1 MSKKTTTNLLSVDL
15 EEWFVVDILKD
26 RYAYD
31 DWDGLQSN
39 VVKNTRR
46 LLGLFRKHNAKA
58 TWFALGWVARRYPD
72 LLQEIVNEGHEIAC
86 HSFYHRRVD
95 QLKPDIFR
103 EDTLRAVDA
112 IFMAIGNKPIGYRA
126 PSWSLN
132 AKTPWAF
139 EILAQIGFEYDSSI
153 FPIKHDIYGMPKG
166 PRQLFKMTFEN
177 NLSMWELPASTFRIF
192 GRNIPLA
199 GGGFFR
205 HSPYWWSRKLINY
218 INRKGQPALVYI
230 HPWEFDP
237 DPPRIE
243 GLSPLQ
249 HFRTYGSTS
258 ILLYKF
264 DRLLSDFNFITI
276 AEYITSQKKRLIGF
290 R

>member
-26 RYAYD
+26 RYDYN
-31 DWDGLQSN
+31 DWDSLQSN
-39 VVKNTRR
+39 VVKNARR

-58 TWFALGWVARRYPD
+58 TWFSLGWVARHYPD
-72 LLQEIVNEGHEIAC
+72 LLQEIVNEGHEVAC

-95 QLKPDIFR
+95 QLKPDTFR

-126 PSWSLN
+126 PSWSMN

-153 FPIKHDIYGMPKG
+153 FPIKHDIYGMPSG

-177 NLSMWELPASTFRIF
+177 NLSMWELPASTFRFF

-218 INRKGQPALVYI
+218 INRKGQPAVVYI

-249 HFRTYGSTS
+249 RFRTYGSTS

-276 AEYITSQKKRLIGF
+276 AEYITSQKKRQIGF